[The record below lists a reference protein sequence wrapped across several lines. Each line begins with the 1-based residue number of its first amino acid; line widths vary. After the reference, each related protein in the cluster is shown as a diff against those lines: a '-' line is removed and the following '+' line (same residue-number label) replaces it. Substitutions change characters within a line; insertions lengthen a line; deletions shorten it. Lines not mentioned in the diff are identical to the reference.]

1 MLLMRT
7 LLETVYFFHKSFLC
21 IGNFPTFLKGRT
33 GERTYLVTWPKNFV
47 FGQVLFSTACI
58 CLSVCVSE
66 AFITQKVLDRFWW
79 NLAGWRIMIKA
90 RFLLKMKLIALI
102 ERIPGPKEWR
112 ISIYL
117 KIFSVE
123 SFEISLYN
131 ALYNSIDNL

>member
-1 MLLMRT
+1 MHWKMNIQAIPAIIIVSKFFFSKEFIFLLPRPKT
-7 LLETVYFFHKSFLC
+7 LFLERYYFHRRVS
-21 IGNFPTFLKGRT
+21 
-33 GERTYLVTWPKNFV
+33 V
-47 FGQVLFSTACI
+47 
-58 CLSVCVSE
+58 CLSVCVCVCVSE
-66 AFITQKVLDRFWW
+66 AIITQKVLDRFWW